1 MRGLVNMIKHFFY
14 ASMLSMLSSM
24 YKGEKR
30 MKKGEKKG
38 EKGWKKRW
46 KMVKKGWKRWKSE
59 KSIVLTYYTFLE
71 SPGQILF
78 NETT

>member
-1 MRGLVNMIKHFFY
+1 
-14 ASMLSMLSSM
+14 MLSMLSSI
-24 YKGEKR
+24 YKGEKKDDKR
-30 MKKGEKKG
+30 WKKVKKGGKKVKKWWKKG
-38 EKGWKKRW
+38 EKGE
-46 KMVKKGWKRWKSE
+46 KSE

>member
-1 MRGLVNMIKHFFY
+1 MRGLVTMIKPFFY
-14 ASMLSMLSSM
+14 ASMLLCFLCFLLCIRVKKGKKKVKKGWK
-24 YKGEKR
+24 KGEKWW
-30 MKKGEKKG
+30 KKG
-38 EKGWKKRW
+38 EKGE
-46 KMVKKGWKRWKSE
+46 KSE

>member
-1 MRGLVNMIKHFFY
+1 MRGLVNMIKPFFY

-38 EKGWKKRW
+38 EKGWKKR
-46 KMVKKGWKRWKSE
+46 
-59 KSIVLTYYTFLE
+59 
-71 SPGQILF
+71 
-78 NETT
+78 